1 MITPSP
7 GQAPLQSYI
16 VLPSFQAAI
25 IARKKE
31 STAEK
36 LNDSRNELA
45 TLEEE
50 IGEKRTQ
57 VQSFAGETLSRPN
70 DLKNYINS
78 LRGKSNAYKKK
89 KGELSEFRAEY
100 GVLSRT
106 LELLQVRTSL
116 IFIYACTKVGW
127 DYFWSLLFF
136 FVSDG
141 KNSPFFM
148 YIPWP
153 PDGKFFTID

>member
-1 MITPSP
+1 M
-7 GQAPLQSYI
+7 QSYI
-16 VLPSFQAAI
+16 ILPSFQAAI

-116 IFIYACTKVGW
+116 IFIYAW
-127 DYFWSLLFF
+127 
-136 FVSDG
+136 
-141 KNSPFFM
+141 
-148 YIPWP
+148 
-153 PDGKFFTID
+153 TIK